1 MVLKRTWG
9 PGPRRLPCL
18 DTEEEDAAA
27 VAELVQMSA
36 AKSTAVAAA
45 AVSTGR

>member
-18 DTEEEDAAA
+18 ATEEEDAAD
-27 VAELVQMSA
+27 VAELRLMSS

-45 AVSTGR
+45 AAVWA